1 MVSIPAGSSLGR
13 YRVIEQ
19 LGRGGMATVFRCH
32 DPNLDR
38 HVAVKVLPSFDA
50 DDPTFLKRFEQEAQ
64 TVARLSHPNILQ
76 IFDFGED
83 KGFNYIV
90 TELIAG
96 GDLQDKLKGESLT
109 AKQVIGYMGP
119 LAEALDYAHREGVIH
134 RDLKPANVL
143 LDEQERPILADFG
156 LARMLESASRFTQAQ
171 QALGTPEYMAPEQA
185 MGADADHRSDLYAF
199 GIMVY
204 QMLIGQTPFHADTPA
219 ATLMA
224 HVHSPL
230 PLPTALD
237 PDIDPRTEA
246 ILLKSLAKE
255 PNDRFQSATEFM
267 RGLALAAGET
277 PPPLSEDGG
286 ATAVMDMGGAQTE
299 VMDTATAAMDAQTAT
314 MDAPATAPATTGAA
328 GGATRTV
335 GTPPAPAQPA
345 PKSGGRPPILL
356 YVGIAIVAVI
366 VAGAAGFALVFLG
379 GGAETEGDVTD
390 IAQAPSPSDGGPST
404 AAVGATT
411 TTPEGSPT
419 PEPTPTITLAQAL
432 VLLQDLTVRA
442 EENVTKI
449 RGLQPEN
456 AIDPQLRTRE
466 QLEGITRG
474 LFRRE
479 DLRDQVFEAQELYK
493 LLDLMDENEDLEEI
507 LIGIQIQQ
515 VYALFDDEAE
525 QVFVLSDATE
535 VGPLQELAYAS
546 AFLGGILQDQF
557 NVKRLRRQAR
567 LGGADEFRALSALV
581 SGDVFQV
588 SQGYIGTVFTQD
600 DIDVLQR
607 PLADN
612 KLLSA
617 PDIVQKTVLF
627 PQREG
632 ADFVAELFGRQGA
645 GWPGV
650 DEAYTKPPLS
660 TEQVLHVDKYFGD
673 EAPHVVT
680 LPNISGRLGT
690 GWTQVSN
697 NVLGEF
703 FIRSYLEGHL
713 DETQAAAA
721 ASGWGGDRYTLLSGP
736 EGQRL
741 LLAMLN
747 WDAFEDAD
755 EFVESYRVF
764 AGVKVR
770 EEDGTSE
777 DIGDGARKWVTD
789 TRSIFLGQVGP
800 SVLLINGEDD
810 RTVQEA
816 LTQLF
821 EALEQSPR

>member
-13 YRVIEQ
+13 YRIIEQ

-38 HVAVKVLPSFDA
+38 YVAVKVLPSFEA
-50 DDPTFLKRFEQEAQ
+50 DDPTFIKRFEQEAQ

-90 TELIAG
+90 SELVAG
-96 GDLQDKLKGESLT
+96 GDLQDKLKGGESLT
-109 AKQVIGYMGP
+109 VKEVIGYMGP

-143 LDEQERPILADFG
+143 LDEKDRPILADFG
-156 LARMLESASRFTQAQ
+156 LARMMESAVRFTQAQ

-204 QMLIGQTPFHADTPA
+204 QMLVGQTPFHADTPA

-237 PDIDPRTEA
+237 PDIEPRTEA
-246 ILLKSLAKE
+246 VLLKSLAKE

-267 RGLALAAGET
+267 HGLALAGGET
-277 PPPLSEDGG
+277 PPPLAEDGG
-286 ATAVMDMGGAQTE
+286 ATAVMDMCGAQTE
-299 VMDTATAAMDAQTAT
+299 VMDAAAAGTDAATAAMDA
-314 MDAPATAPATTGAA
+314 PA
-328 GGATRTV
+328 GATRTV
-335 GTPPAPAQPA
+335 GAPSTPAQPA
-345 PKSGGRPPILL
+345 PKVGGRPPILL
-356 YVGIAIVAVI
+356 YAAIAIVAVI
-366 VAGAAGFALVFLG
+366 VAGAAGFALFVLPG
-379 GGAETEGDVTD
+379 DTEADGSPGDGVPVQPPADGA
-390 IAQAPSPSDGGPST
+390 SPP
-404 AAVGATT
+404 ALVGATT

-419 PEPTPTITLAQAL
+419 PEPAPTITLAQAL
-432 VLLQDLTVRA
+432 VLLEDLTVRA

-449 RGLQPEN
+449 RSLQPES
-456 AIDPQLRTRE
+456 AIDPQLRTRD
-466 QLEGITRG
+466 QLESITRG

-535 VGPLQELAYAS
+535 VGPVQELAYAS
-546 AFLGGILQDQF
+546 AFMGGIQQDQF

-567 LGGADEFRALSALV
+567 LGGADEFRALSALI
-581 SGDVFQV
+581 SGDVSQV
-588 SQGYIGTVFTQD
+588 NDGYENTVFTQD
-600 DIDVLQR
+600 DIDVLRQ
-607 PLADN
+607 PLPDN
-612 KLLSA
+612 KLLAA
-617 PDIVQKTVLF
+617 PDIVRKTLLF

-632 ADFVAELFGRQGA
+632 FDFVAELFGREGA

-650 DEAYTKPPLS
+650 DEAYTKPPFS
-660 TEQVLHVDKYFGD
+660 TEQVLHTDKYFAD
-673 EAPHVVT
+673 EVPHVVT

-703 FIRSYLEGHL
+703 LIRSYLEEHL
-713 DETQAAAA
+713 DDTQAAAA

-755 EFVESYRVF
+755 EFVQAYTVF
-764 AGVKVR
+764 AGVKIQQ
-770 EEDGTSE
+770 DGGTSE
-777 DIGDGARKWVTD
+777 VVEPDGRKWVTD
-789 TRSIFLGQVGP
+789 TRTIFLGQVGP
-800 SVLLINGEDD
+800 SVLLVIGEDE
-810 RTVQEA
+810 RTVEEA
-816 LTQLF
+816 LFHLF
-821 EALEQSPR
+821 EALEQALG